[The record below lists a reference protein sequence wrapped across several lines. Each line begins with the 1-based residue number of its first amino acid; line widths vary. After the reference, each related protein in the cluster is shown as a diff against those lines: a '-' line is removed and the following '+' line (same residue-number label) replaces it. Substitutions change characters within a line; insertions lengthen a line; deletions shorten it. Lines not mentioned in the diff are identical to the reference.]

1 MHVHSIPCV
10 VSAFL
15 VAVSWASSVDG
26 QVTAPSQQD
35 LLEMLRS
42 EDRAASVAAVTW
54 ISRIGADS
62 LNPELVLALI
72 AELERANALE
82 AETRRQGVALETR
95 MNPESYSFLQRV
107 VAQTNDPRTI
117 PVLAQALG
125 NFGLVPFLV
134 DYGELAAPDVLDVVT
149 NPESDYY
156 AVNDGLRILRMM
168 IENQEA
174 QALTAE
180 TLIRIRDAAEQ
191 RLTGPQY
198 FTTVYYAIDLA
209 GVLADSVLTQ
219 KLELIA
225 AYDTEVY
232 ALGIEDPDTIA
243 RIQQRAADRLA
254 GVPALPQHRSP
265 AIN

>member
-1 MHVHSIPCV
+1 MTALPILRV
-10 VSAFL
+10 VSGL
-15 VAVSWASSVDG
+15 LIAVSISSSVEG
-26 QVTAPSQQD
+26 QVATPSQQD

-42 EDRAASVAAVTW
+42 EDRAASVAAVSW
-54 ISRIGADS
+54 ISRMGPAS
-62 LNPELVLALI
+62 VNPELVLALM

-82 AETRRQGVALETR
+82 AETRRQGVALATR
-95 MNPESYSFLQRV
+95 MNPESYGFLQRV

-149 NPESDYY
+149 DPESDLY
-156 AVNDGLRILRMM
+156 AVGDGLRILRMM

-174 QALTAE
+174 QPLTDE

-209 GVLADSVLTQ
+209 GVLADPVLTQ
-219 KLELIA
+219 KLKLIA

-243 RIQQRAADRLA
+243 RIQQRVADRLA

-265 AIN
+265 GTN